1 MHHDIT
7 VHRVVKSS
15 KRAGQYIEPHIH
27 AFFHFIYGLDGHLQV
42 QVGAKRIQT
51 KPGILV
57 MVPPG
62 VEHSVASLDISIS
75 LDIKFSC
82 SSETAQIMAG
92 LPTAAGPLND
102 QAGCLLRCILDEAI
116 AQSFGYEEMVNLR
129 LYELLIC
136 LKREVCGTFPPRQDV
151 QSLMFAPKD
160 KNIRRVLQ
168 VIEDNLEQRLAV
180 SWLAEQF
187 GYSENYFRSYFKR
200 QMGLS
205 PNRYISYRKISR
217 AKELMLCSNLNVS
230 QIAERLGYQSI
241 HYFSR
246 QFHKM
251 TGISPS
257 TYAARMHGDRPI
269 NIVHNQNTPVHEF
282 ELPLREAAPRPALP
296 GEAAGERRT
305 L

>member
-62 VEHSVASLDISIS
+62 VEHSVVSLDTSIS

-116 AQSFGYEEMVNLR
+116 AQSFGHGWHGGGAGPPHRTVR
-129 LYELLIC
+129 C
-136 LKREVCGTFPPRQDV
+136 KACGHG
-151 QSLMFAPKD
+151 
-160 KNIRRVLQ
+160 IHHGC
-168 VIEDNLEQRLAV
+168 AV
-180 SWLAEQF
+180 SHVR
-187 GYSENYFRSYFKR
+187 SE
-200 QMGLS
+200 G
-205 PNRYISYRKISR
+205 
-217 AKELMLCSNLNVS
+217 
-230 QIAERLGYQSI
+230 
-241 HYFSR
+241 
-246 QFHKM
+246 
-251 TGISPS
+251 
-257 TYAARMHGDRPI
+257 
-269 NIVHNQNTPVHEF
+269 
-282 ELPLREAAPRPALP
+282 
-296 GEAAGERRT
+296 
-305 L
+305 

>member
-62 VEHSVASLDISIS
+62 VEHSVASLDTSIS

-136 LKREVCGTFPPRQDV
+136 LKREACGAFPPRQDV

-217 AKELMLCSNLNVS
+217 AKELMRCSNLNVS

-246 QFHKM
+246 HFHKM

-282 ELPLREAAPRPALP
+282 ELPLREAAPRPALS

>member
-62 VEHSVASLDISIS
+62 VEHSVASLDTSIS

-116 AQSFGYEEMVNLR
+116 AQAAGYEDMVNLR
-129 LYELLIC
+129 LYELLIY
-136 LKREVCGTFPPRQDV
+136 LKREACGVFPPRQDV
-151 QSLMFAPKD
+151 QSLLLAPRD
-160 KNIRRVLQ
+160 KNIRQMLQ
-168 VIEDNLEQRLAV
+168 VIEDNLEQRFPV
-180 SWLAEQF
+180 SRLAEEF
-187 GYSENYFRSYFKR
+187 GYSENYFRAYFKR
-200 QMGLS
+200 QVGLS
-205 PNRYISYRKISR
+205 PNRYINYRKISR

-230 QIAERLGYQSI
+230 QIAERLGYQGI

-246 QFHKM
+246 QFHKI
-251 TGISPS
+251 TGLSPS
-257 TYAARMHGDRPI
+257 TYAARMHGDKPI
-269 NIVHNQNTPVHEF
+269 NIVYNQNTPVHEF
-282 ELPLREAAPRPALP
+282 ELPLRESAPKQPAQREES
-296 GEAAGERRT
+296 GGRRA

>member
-62 VEHSVASLDISIS
+62 VEHSVVSLDTSIS

-136 LKREVCGTFPPRQDV
+136 LKREACGAFPPRQDV

-168 VIEDNLEQRLAV
+168 VIVQKHNSL
-180 SWLAEQF
+180 
-187 GYSENYFRSYFKR
+187 
-200 QMGLS
+200 GLF
-205 PNRYISYRKISR
+205 
-217 AKELMLCSNLNVS
+217 
-230 QIAERLGYQSI
+230 Q
-241 HYFSR
+241 
-246 QFHKM
+246 
-251 TGISPS
+251 
-257 TYAARMHGDRPI
+257 
-269 NIVHNQNTPVHEF
+269 
-282 ELPLREAAPRPALP
+282 
-296 GEAAGERRT
+296 
-305 L
+305 